1 MDPSSIIWDVTKCL
15 CGCLK
20 NQACYVYD
28 LEENLQSLEE
38 TSEKLENMKK
48 DVEELVEEEEHTGEM
63 RRSHQVTAWLQK
75 IDGIQENLVKER
87 TFKLSV
93 PTPPSSTA
101 ASDAD
106 DPEAFLFLSSSIF
119 PVTHLETEGER
130 EPRIYSDLPS
140 LLLGSSS
147 YECAP
152 ESPPP
157 LHCVAVVHC
166 CRSLVE
172 HPAPSSSVFA
182 AA

>member
-75 IDGIQENLVKER
+75 IDGIQEIDFSMVDNWDELGFHNYACVCDY
-87 TFKLSV
+87 V
-93 PTPPSSTA
+93 
-101 ASDAD
+101 
-106 DPEAFLFLSSSIF
+106 IF
-119 PVTHLETEGER
+119 
-130 EPRIYSDLPS
+130 IS
-140 LLLGSSS
+140 LQ
-147 YECAP
+147 
-152 ESPPP
+152 
-157 LHCVAVVHC
+157 VIMKI
-166 CRSLVE
+166 
-172 HPAPSSSVFA
+172 
-182 AA
+182 